1 MAARRL
7 AEESA
12 GGGGEAMVTGG
23 DAGGHAVGDM
33 VVHDRGAVADGPPA
47 DLVYRHVLHPVQ
59 MLRELWSRRELVAV
73 LSERD
78 LRARYKQTRVGFA
91 WALLT
96 PFLLMVVFT
105 VFFKR
110 VADIRTG
117 SVPYPLFS
125 YVGLLAWTFFSGAL
139 SKGAVSITQNLTLL
153 NKVYCPREVF
163 PLASVATAGVDT
175 GIAVSILG
183 ILFVI
188 YDFMPK
194 GTVVWVP
201 LLMLVQLAFTL
212 GITLLLSA
220 LVVYFRDIRQVLP
233 MILQFGL
240 FATPVGYGIEE
251 MPRRWWPV
259 YSALNPLVPVID
271 GYRRTILLG
280 LPPRSDLLVIGAA
293 TSVACLVVGYLVF
306 KRLESGFA
314 DVA

>member
-1 MAARRL
+1 LGHHGVVAVWRQGN
-7 AEESA
+7 EA
-12 GGGGEAMVTGG
+12 G
-23 DAGGHAVGDM
+23 AG
-33 VVHDRGAVADGPPA
+33 VHFALPDGPPPE
-47 DLVYRHVLHPVQ
+47 LIFRRRLHPLA
-59 MLRELWSRRELVAV
+59 MLRELWSRHELVAV

-78 LRARYKQTRVGFA
+78 LRARYKQTKVGFA

-110 VADIRTG
+110 VADVRTG

-163 PLASVATAGVDT
+163 PLASVAVAAVDT

-188 YDFMPK
+188 YQFMPAA
-194 GTVVWVP
+194 TIVWVP
-201 LLMLVQLAFTL
+201 LLILVQLAFTI
-212 GITLLLSA
+212 GITVGMSA
-220 LVVYFRDIRQVLP
+220 LVVYFRDVRQVLP
-233 MILQFGL
+233 MFLQFGL
-240 FATPVGYGIEE
+240 FATPVGYGLEE
-251 MPRRWWPV
+251 MPRRWWPI

-280 LPPRSDLLVIGAA
+280 QPPKFDLLLIGGT
-293 TSVACLVVGYLVF
+293 TSVLFLIVGYLMF
-306 KRLESGFA
+306 KKVEGGFA